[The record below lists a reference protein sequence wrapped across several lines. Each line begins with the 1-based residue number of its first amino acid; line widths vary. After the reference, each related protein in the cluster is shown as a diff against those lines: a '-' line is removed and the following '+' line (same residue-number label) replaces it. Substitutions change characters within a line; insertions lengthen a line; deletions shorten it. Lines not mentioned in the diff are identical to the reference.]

1 LQHKVL
7 CQQNELVLIHV
18 CHAVLA
24 PWHAAATDSLH
35 VSSSWSSEAHAVTM
49 SPLEAKELFL
59 PVEVAGSDVEACGD
73 GLDLAVKVVESASK
87 QQKEAYDYAGSI
99 LNHPQLSHEEKH
111 SLLWVL
117 AQSPAFH
124 SLVPSSII
132 DDEVHDL
139 PEWIHCSSSR

>member
-1 LQHKVL
+1 
-7 CQQNELVLIHV
+7 
-18 CHAVLA
+18 
-24 PWHAAATDSLH
+24 
-35 VSSSWSSEAHAVTM
+35 M
-49 SPLEAKELFL
+49 GPLTAEELFV
-59 PVEVAGSDVEACGD
+59 PVEVADSDVGSQCSCGE
-73 GLDLAVKVVESASK
+73 GLDLAVKVVESAPK

-124 SLVPSSII
+124 SLIPSSII

-139 PEWIHCSSSR
+139 PEWKHCSSSR

>member
-1 LQHKVL
+1 
-7 CQQNELVLIHV
+7 
-18 CHAVLA
+18 
-24 PWHAAATDSLH
+24 
-35 VSSSWSSEAHAVTM
+35 M
-49 SPLEAKELFL
+49 SPLRAEELFV
-59 PVEVAGSDVEACGD
+59 PVEVVGSSDMGDMGD
-73 GLDLAVKVVESASK
+73 GLDLAVKVVERDSK
-87 QQKEAYDYAGSI
+87 QQRESFDYAGSI

-124 SLVPSSII
+124 SLIPASII